1 MTVARS
7 ELFGKV
13 KARVQKAAEDIVA
26 SERGSAAVAEAM
38 RRVQLGRKVIDE
50 KATDVAASLG
60 IATKADVERVA
71 RKIGKLRKQV
81 QALIEAAE
89 KRESAPA
96 LTPPSRLR
104 PRPRTR
110 RCPPRARQRR
120 WAGGPTARAR
130 SSTAAS
136 TR

>member
-1 MTVARS
+1 MTVVRS

-13 KARVQKAAEDIVA
+13 KARVQKAAEDIVS

-50 KATDVAASLG
+50 KATEVVSSLG

-81 QALIEAAE
+81 QALIDAAE
-89 KRESAPA
+89 KR
-96 LTPPSRLR
+96 
-104 PRPRTR
+104 
-110 RCPPRARQRR
+110 
-120 WAGGPTARAR
+120 
-130 SSTAAS
+130 
-136 TR
+136 